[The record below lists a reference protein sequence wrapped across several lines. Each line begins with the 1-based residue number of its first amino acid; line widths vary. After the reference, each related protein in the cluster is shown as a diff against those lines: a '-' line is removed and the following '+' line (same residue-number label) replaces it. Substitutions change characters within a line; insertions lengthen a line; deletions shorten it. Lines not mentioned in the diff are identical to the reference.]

1 MSEAK
6 KEYVQQLQRI
16 RLEVQHMYID
26 AMRDDGLTAVEK
38 IEAKSTLSEFLQAC
52 YKVLTDMQ

>member
-16 RLEVQHMYID
+16 HLEVQHMYID

-38 IEAKSTLSEFLQAC
+38 IQAKSVISDFLQAC
-52 YKVLTDMQ
+52 NKVLIDMQ